1 MSFAIKFEENENL
14 RVFLSG
20 DLDIN
25 TVDEF
30 RKEVLEKYD
39 DKDLDIIF
47 DLNDLEYI
55 DSTGLGAI
63 ISVYKKVKEKGKNL
77 TVVNAK
83 KNIKKLFFIT
93 ELDKIFNM
101 ED

>member
-1 MSFAIKFEENENL
+1 MSFSIRFEENLNL
-14 RVFLSG
+14 TVFLSG

-39 DKDLDIIF
+39 DKDSDIFF
-47 DLNDLEYI
+47 DLSDLEYI

-63 ISVYKKVKEKGKNL
+63 IAVYKKVKEKGRNL
-77 TVVNAK
+77 TIVRAK

>member
-1 MSFAIKFEENENL
+1 MSFAVKFEENEDL

-63 ISVYKKVKEKGKNL
+63 IAVYKKVKEKGKNL

>member
-63 ISVYKKVKEKGKNL
+63 IAVYKKVKEKGKNL